1 MNSVAHDIKNQCL
14 RLLTRRE
21 HSQKELLTKLM
32 QKGFERADIQPVIDE
47 LAQQNWQSDDR
58 FAECYARYRLQ
69 KGFGAVAIRYELS
82 QKGIDV
88 AVNAL
93 NDAMLT
99 VADDWLD
106 LLTHVYSKKYGEIMP
121 NTCHEWSKRS
131 RFLLQRGFSSSQISQ
146 FAKLYVL
153 FTPKNF

>member
-32 QKGFERADIQPVIDE
+32 QKGFERADIQLVIDD
-47 LAQQNWQSDDR
+47 LAQNNWQSDER

-88 AVNAL
+88 AVNTL

-106 LLTHVYSKKYGEIMP
+106 LLTHVYGKKYGEMAPI
-121 NTCHEWSKRS
+121 THHEWSKRS
-131 RFLLQRGFSSSQISQ
+131 RFLLQRGFSSSQITQ

-153 FTPKNF
+153 LIPTKF

>member
-1 MNSVAHDIKNQCL
+1 MNTLAHDIKNQCL

-32 QKGFERADIQPVIDE
+32 QKGFERANIQPVIDD
-47 LAQQNWQSDDR
+47 LAKQNWQSDER

-69 KGFGAVAIRYELS
+69 KGFGVVAIRYELS

-93 NDAMLT
+93 NEVMLT

-106 LLTHVYSKKYGEIMP
+106 LLTQTYCKKYGDIEPI
-121 NTCHEWSKRS
+121 TSHDCSKRS
-131 RFLLQRGFSSSQISQ
+131 RFLLQRGFSSSQIQQ

-153 FTPKNF
+153 FIP

>member
-1 MNSVAHDIKNQCL
+1 MNSIAHDIKNQCL

-32 QKGFERADIQPVIDE
+32 QKGFERADIQPVIDD
-47 LAQQNWQSDDR
+47 LAENNWQSDNR

-88 AVNAL
+88 AVNTL
-93 NDAMLT
+93 NDILLT
-99 VADDWLD
+99 IADDWLD
-106 LLTHVYSKKYGEIMP
+106 LLTQVYCKKYGDIVP
-121 NTCHEWSKRS
+121 ISRHDWSKRN
-131 RFLLQRGFSSSQISQ
+131 RFLLQRGFSSSQITQ
-146 FAKLYVL
+146 FAKKLR
-153 FTPKNF
+153 FIHS

>member
-32 QKGFERADIQPVIDE
+32 QKGFERADIQVVIDE
-47 LAQQNWQSDDR
+47 LAQNNWQSDER
-58 FAECYARYRLQ
+58 FAENYTRYRLR
-69 KGFGAVAIRYELS
+69 KGYGATAIRYELN

-88 AVNAL
+88 ALNTL
-93 NDAMLT
+93 NDVLLT

-106 LLTHVYSKKYGEIMP
+106 LLTQVYCKKYGDIAP
-121 NTCHEWSKRS
+121 ISRHDWSKRTQ
-131 RFLLQRGFSSSQISQ
+131 FLLRRGFSSSQITQ
-146 FAKLYVL
+146 FAKKLRFIYS
-153 FTPKNF
+153 